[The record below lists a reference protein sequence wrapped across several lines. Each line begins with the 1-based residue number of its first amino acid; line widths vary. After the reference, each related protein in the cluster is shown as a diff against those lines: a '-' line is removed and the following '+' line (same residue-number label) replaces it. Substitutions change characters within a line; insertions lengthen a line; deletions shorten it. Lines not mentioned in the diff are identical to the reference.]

1 VPEIDDGFDLDAAY
15 AEEERPPFRFK
26 WAQVWWELPHLG
38 DMDWRATSLAD
49 EMEVEAIRDLFN
61 LAFPTERAEEWQ
73 KVKQPTPAMIQLFER
88 WLKHSGMA
96 PGETQGSEDSSENTE
111 PASKRTSPGSTKSG
125 SGRRSSAPRKTAT
138 ARANSSA

>member
-1 VPEIDDGFDLDAAY
+1 MAEINEEFDLDAAY
-15 AEEERPPFRFK
+15 AEEVKDPFKFR
-26 WAQVWWELPHLG
+26 WSGASWELPHLG
-38 DMDWRATSLAD
+38 EMDWRATSLAD
-49 EMEVEAIRDLFN
+49 EMDINAIRDLFK
-61 LAFPTERAEEWQ
+61 LAFSEGQAEEWE
-73 KVKQPTPAMIQLFER
+73 KVKQPTPAMVKLFER

-96 PGETQGSEDSSENTE
+96 PGETPGSGDSSPSTE